1 VNRLTDRPL
10 RNWIDALA
18 RETPVPAGGALALV
32 TLAGSAAL
40 AAKVA
45 RLTGR
50 DPDLY
55 DHWAEGFLKGAERDG
70 EAYLAARN
78 GSAADIR
85 ACLGLSVEQLESA
98 VSFLESLEALFEGLS
113 PALKADAAAAE
124 RGGRASARTL
134 LVNLA
139 VNLAEWSE
147 RVPGLD
153 QVASSLADL
162 QRRLQDA

>member
-1 VNRLTDRPL
+1 VNRLTDRTL
-10 RNWIDALA
+10 RTWIDALS

-50 DPDLY
+50 DPDPY
-55 DHWAEGFLKGAERDG
+55 DHWAEGFLAGAERDG

-78 GSAADIR
+78 GSAADVR
-85 ACLGLSVEQLESA
+85 ACLALSVGHLESA
-98 VSFLESLEALFEGLS
+98 VSFLESIEALFAGLS
-113 PALKADAAAAE
+113 PALKADAAATE

-139 VNLAEWSE
+139 VNLSEWSE
-147 RVPGLD
+147 RLPGLD

-162 QRRLQDA
+162 RRRLQDT